1 MPPQQAYGLL
11 DFVDDILDF
20 RAHVRFFD
28 ASGFGGPEIERAG
41 AGWKSAPRPPPAV
54 EREDNNRTAHP

>member
-1 MPPQQAYGLL
+1 MPPQQVYGLL

-28 ASGFGGPEIERAG
+28 ASGFGGLEIERAG
-41 AGWKSAPRPPPAV
+41 ADKFVAPLAILCGF
-54 EREDNNRTAHP
+54 A